1 MMLNNSSPWHG
12 LTYVDQRIVLQGR
25 LQNQWICR
33 HLALRLDQP
42 VKNREYIM
50 IKKLL
55 GATALVGLMAIS
67 AFAADDKP
75 AIVFDI
81 GGKFDKSFNESMFNG
96 SEKFKAD
103 TGVAY
108 GEFEIANEAQR
119 EQAIRN
125 FADQGYSPII
135 AAGFAQAAAVEK
147 VAKEYPDLKFAIVDM
162 VVDLPNVQSIVF
174 NEHEGSY
181 LVGVMAGMASKSGT
195 VGFVGGMDIPLIRKF
210 GCGYAQG
217 VKSVKADAKV
227 IQNMTGDTGAAWNDP
242 VKGGEITKSQM
253 SQGADVVYAAAGAT
267 GLGVLQAAADGG
279 ALSIGVDANQNYL
292 HPGKV
297 LTSMLKR
304 VDVAVYNVMK
314 SGKDGTFKGGVAN
327 LQAMGLAQDGVG
339 YAMDDNNKALVT
351 PEMAAAVEKAKADI
365 IAGTVKVHDYMSDN
379 KCPVE

>member
-1 MMLNNSSPWHG
+1 MFRRVFLG
-12 LTYVDQRIVLQGR
+12 AAAA
-25 LQNQWICR
+25 
-33 HLALRLDQP
+33 LALS
-42 VKNREYIM
+42 
-50 IKKLL
+50 
-55 GATALVGLMAIS
+55 ASAAL
-67 AFAADDKP
+67 AADTKP

-96 SEKFKAD
+96 SEKFKAE
-103 TGVAY
+103 TGIDY
-108 GEFEIANEAQR
+108 GSFEIANEAQR

-174 NEHEGSY
+174 KEHEGSY
-181 LVGVMAGMASKSGT
+181 LVGLLAGMASKSGK

-217 VKSVKADAKV
+217 VKAARADAP
-227 IQNMTGDTGAAWNDP
+227 IFQNMTGDTGAAWNDP
-242 VKGGEITKSQM
+242 VKGGEITKGQM
-253 SQGADVVYAAAGAT
+253 AQGADVVYAAAGAT

-314 SGKDGTFKGGVAN
+314 SGQEGTFKPGI
-327 LQAMGLAQDGVG
+327 LSLGLAEDGVG
-339 YAMDDNNKALVT
+339 YAMDDNNKPLVT
-351 PEMAAAVEKAKADI
+351 AEMQAAAEKAKADI
-365 IAGTVKVHDYMSDN
+365 ISGAIKVHDYTADN
-379 KCPVE
+379 SCPVQ

>member
-1 MMLNNSSPWHG
+1 
-12 LTYVDQRIVLQGR
+12 
-25 LQNQWICR
+25 
-33 HLALRLDQP
+33 
-42 VKNREYIM
+42 M
-50 IKKLL
+50 IRRSLL
-55 GATALVGLMAIS
+55 ATAAAFVMSATA

-81 GGKFDKSFNESMFNG
+81 GGKFDKSFNESMYNG
-96 SEKFKAD
+96 SEKFKAES
-103 TGVAY
+103 GIAY

-147 VAKEYPDLKFAIVDM
+147 VAKEYPELKFAIVDM

-181 LVGVMAGMASKSGT
+181 IVGVLAAMASKSGK

-210 GCGYAQG
+210 ACGYAQG
-217 VKSVKADAKV
+217 VKAAKADAT
-227 IQNMTGDTGAAWNDP
+227 IFQNMTGDTGAAWNDP
-242 VKGGEITKSQM
+242 VKGGEITKGQM
-253 SQGADVVYAAAGAT
+253 AQGADVIYAAAGAT

-314 SGKDGTFKGGVAN
+314 DGKDGTFKAGIKA
-327 LQAMGLAQDGVG
+327 LGLSEDGVG
-339 YAMDDNNKALVT
+339 YAMDEHNASLVT
-351 PEMAAAVEKAKADI
+351 DEMKAAAEKAKADI
-365 IAGTVKVHDYMSDN
+365 IAGTIKVHDYTADN
-379 KCPVE
+379 TCPVQ

>member
-1 MMLNNSSPWHG
+1 MLRR
-12 LTYVDQRIVLQGR
+12 TFM
-25 LQNQWICR
+25 
-33 HLALRLDQP
+33 AA
-42 VKNREYIM
+42 
-50 IKKLL
+50 
-55 GATALVGLMAIS
+55 ATALALTAGAAL
-67 AFAADDKP
+67 ADDSKP

-96 SEKFKAD
+96 AEKFKKE

-162 VVDLPNVQSIVF
+162 VVDQPNVQSIVF
-174 NEHEGSY
+174 KENEGSY
-181 LVGVMAGMASKSGT
+181 LAGLLAGMASKSGK

-217 VKSVKADAKV
+217 VKAAKPDAT
-227 IQNMTGDTGAAWNDP
+227 IFQNMTGDTGAAWNDP
-242 VKGGEITKSQM
+242 VKGGEITKGQM
-253 SQGADVVYAAAGAT
+253 AQGADVVYAAAGAT
-267 GLGVLQAAADGG
+267 GFGVLQAAADGG
-279 ALSIGVDANQNYL
+279 ALSIGVDANQNYI

-297 LTSMLKR
+297 LTSMMKR

-314 SGKDGTFKGGVAN
+314 AGNAGFKPGV
-327 LQAMGLAQDGVG
+327 QALGLAEDGVG
-339 YAMDDNNKALVT
+339 VAMDDNNKPLIT
-351 PEMAAAVEKAKADI
+351 PEMMAAVDKAKADI
-365 IAGTVKVHDYMSDN
+365 IAGTIKVHDYTEDN
-379 KCPVE
+379 TCPVQ

>member
-1 MMLNNSSPWHG
+1 MLRRS
-12 LTYVDQRIVLQGR
+12 L
-25 LQNQWICR
+25 
-33 HLALRLDQP
+33 LAAAAALA
-42 VKNREYIM
+42 M
-50 IKKLL
+50 S
-55 GATALVGLMAIS
+55 ATAAL
-67 AFAADDKP
+67 AADDKP

-96 SEKFKAD
+96 SEKFKAE
-103 TGVAY
+103 TGIAY

-135 AAGFAQAAAVEK
+135 AAGFAQAAALEK

-174 NEHEGSY
+174 KEHEGSY
-181 LVGVMAGMASKSGT
+181 LVGMLAGMASKSGK

-217 VKSVKADAKV
+217 VKAAKADATV

-242 VKGGEITKSQM
+242 VKGGEITKGQM
-253 SQGADVVYAAAGAT
+253 AQGADVVYAAAGAT

-314 SGKDGTFKGGVAN
+314 AGNANFKPGI
-327 LQAMGLAQDGVG
+327 QALGLAEDGVG
-339 YAMDDNNKALVT
+339 YAMDDNNKPLVT
-351 PEMAAAVEKAKADI
+351 AEMQAAAEKAKADI
-365 IAGTVKVHDYMSDN
+365 ISGAIKVHDYTTDN
-379 KCPVE
+379 TCPVQ

>member
-1 MMLNNSSPWHG
+1 
-12 LTYVDQRIVLQGR
+12 
-25 LQNQWICR
+25 
-33 HLALRLDQP
+33 
-42 VKNREYIM
+42 M
-50 IKKLL
+50 IRKLL
-55 GATALVGLMAIS
+55 GATALLGLMAVS

-96 SEKFKAD
+96 SEKFK
-103 TGVAY
+103 TESGIAY

-174 NEHEGSY
+174 KEHEGSY
-181 LVGVMAGMASKSGT
+181 LAGMMAGMASKTGT
-195 VGFVGGMDIPLIRKF
+195 VSFVGGMDIPLIRKF
-210 GCGYAQG
+210 ACGYAQG
-217 VKSVKADAKV
+217 VKAAKPDAKV

-242 VKGGEITKSQM
+242 VKGGEITKGQI
-253 SQGADVVYAAAGAT
+253 SQGSDVVYAAAGAT
-267 GLGVLQAAADGG
+267 GLGVLQAAADSKI
-279 ALSIGVDANQNYL
+279 LSIGVDANQNYL
-292 HPGKV
+292 HPGQV

-314 SGKDGTFKGGVAN
+314 SGKDGTFKPGI
-327 LQAMGLAQDGVG
+327 QALGLAEDGVG
-339 YAMDDNNKALVT
+339 YAMDDNNKPLVT
-351 PEMAAAVEKAKADI
+351 AEMAAAVEKAKADI
-365 IAGTVKVHDYMSDN
+365 IAGTVKVHDYMEDN

>member
-1 MMLNNSSPWHG
+1 MLKKFLSTAALTAMMA
-12 LTYVDQRIVLQGR
+12 V
-25 LQNQWICR
+25 
-33 HLALRLDQP
+33 
-42 VKNREYIM
+42 
-50 IKKLL
+50 
-55 GATALVGLMAIS
+55 S

-96 SEKFKAD
+96 SEKFK
-103 TGVAY
+103 TESGIAY

-135 AAGFAQAAAVEK
+135 AAGFSQASAVEK
-147 VAKEYPDLKFAIVDM
+147 VAKEYPNLKFAIVDM

-174 NEHEGSY
+174 KEQEGSY
-181 LVGVMAGMASKSGT
+181 LVGMMAAMASKSGK
-195 VGFVGGMDIPLIRKF
+195 VGFVGGMDIPLIRRF

-217 VKSVKADAKV
+217 VKAVKADATV
-227 IQNMTGDTGAAWNDP
+227 FQNMTGDTGAAWNDP
-242 VKGGEITKSQM
+242 VKGGEITKGQM
-253 SQGADVVYAAAGAT
+253 AQGADVVFAAAGGT

-314 SGKDGTFKGGVAN
+314 GGKDGTLKMGIQALGLAEGGV
-327 LQAMGLAQDGVG
+327 D
-339 YAMDDNNKALVT
+339 YAMDDNNKSLVT
-351 PEMAAAVEKAKADI
+351 DDMKAKVEAAKADI
-365 IAGTVKVHDYMSDN
+365 ISGKIAVHDFMSDS
-379 KCPVE
+379 KCNVE

>member
-1 MMLNNSSPWHG
+1 MLRR
-12 LTYVDQRIVLQGR
+12 TFMAAAAA
-25 LQNQWICR
+25 
-33 HLALRLDQP
+33 LALTA
-42 VKNREYIM
+42 
-50 IKKLL
+50 
-55 GATALVGLMAIS
+55 GAAL
-67 AFAADDKP
+67 ADDSKP

-96 SEKFKAD
+96 AEKFKAE
-103 TGVAY
+103 TGTAY
-108 GEFEIANEAQR
+108 GEFEIAQEAQR

-174 NEHEGSY
+174 KENEGSY
-181 LVGVMAGMASKSGT
+181 LAGILAAMASKSGK

-217 VKSVKADAKV
+217 VKAAKPDAV
-227 IQNMTGDTGAAWNDP
+227 IFQNMTGDTGAAWNDP
-242 VKGGEITKSQM
+242 VKGGEITKGQM
-253 SQGADVVYAAAGAT
+253 AQGADVVYAAAGAT

-314 SGKDGTFKGGVAN
+314 AGNAGFKPGI
-327 LQAMGLAQDGVG
+327 QALGLAEDGVG
-339 YAMDDNNKALVT
+339 VAMDDNNKPLIT
-351 PEMAAAVEKAKADI
+351 PEMTAAVDKAKADI
-365 IAGTVKVHDYMSDN
+365 IAGTIKVHDYTEDN
-379 KCPVE
+379 TCPVQ

>member
-1 MMLNNSSPWHG
+1 
-12 LTYVDQRIVLQGR
+12 
-25 LQNQWICR
+25 
-33 HLALRLDQP
+33 
-42 VKNREYIM
+42 M

-55 GATALVGLMAIS
+55 AAAAFSALTAAS

-81 GGKFDKSFNESMFNG
+81 GGKFDKSFNESMYNG
-96 SEKFKAD
+96 SEKFKAES
-103 TGVAY
+103 GIQY

-147 VAKEYPDLKFAIVDM
+147 VAKEYPELKFAIVDM

-174 NEHEGSY
+174 KEHEGSY
-181 LVGVMAGMASKSGT
+181 LVGIMAAMASKSGK
-195 VGFVGGMDIPLIRKF
+195 VGFVGGMDIPLIHKF
-210 GCGYAQG
+210 ACGYVQG
-217 VKSVKADAKV
+217 VKATRGDSTVF
-227 IQNMTGDTGAAWNDP
+227 QNMTGDTGAAWNDP

-253 SQGADVVYAAAGAT
+253 AQGADVIYAAAGAT

-279 ALSIGVDANQNYL
+279 ALSIGVDANQNHL

-314 SGKDGTFKGGVAN
+314 DGKDGTFKAGIKE
-327 LQAMGLAQDGVG
+327 LGLAEDGVG
-339 YAMDDNNKALVT
+339 YAMDENNKPLVT
-351 PEMAAAVEKAKADI
+351 EDMVAAVEKAKADI
-365 IAGTVKVHDYMSDN
+365 VSGAIKVHDYMADN
-379 KCPVE
+379 TCPVQ

>member
-1 MMLNNSSPWHG
+1 M
-12 LTYVDQRIVLQGR
+12 I
-25 LQNQWICR
+25 R
-33 HLALRLDQP
+33 HS
-42 VKNREYIM
+42 
-50 IKKLL
+50 
-55 GATALVGLMAIS
+55 LMAAVAALAMS
-67 AFAADDKP
+67 AAAAMAADDKP

-96 SEKFKAD
+96 SEKFKAES
-103 TGVAY
+103 GVAY

-181 LVGVMAGMASKSGT
+181 LVGMMAGMASKSGT
-195 VGFVGGMDIPLIRKF
+195 VSFVGGMDIPLIRKF
-210 GCGYAQG
+210 ACGYVQG
-217 VKSVKADAKV
+217 VKAAKADAKV

-242 VKGGEITKSQM
+242 VKGGEITKGQM
-253 SQGADVVYAAAGAT
+253 SQGSDVVYAAAGAT
-267 GLGVLQAAADGG
+267 GLGVLKAAAEGG

-292 HPGKV
+292 YPGKV

-314 SGKDGTFKGGVAN
+314 SGKDGTFKAGI
-327 LQAMGLAQDGVG
+327 QALGLAEDGVG
-339 YAMDDNNKALVT
+339 YAMDDNNKSLVT
-351 PEMAAAVEKAKADI
+351 AEMTAAVEKAKADI
-365 IAGTVKVHDYMSDN
+365 IAGTVKVHDYMADN
-379 KCPVE
+379 TCPVE

>member
-1 MMLNNSSPWHG
+1 MLRRS
-12 LTYVDQRIVLQGR
+12 L
-25 LQNQWICR
+25 
-33 HLALRLDQP
+33 LAAAAA
-42 VKNREYIM
+42 IAM
-50 IKKLL
+50 S
-55 GATALVGLMAIS
+55 ATTAL
-67 AFAADDKP
+67 AADDKP

-96 SEKFKAD
+96 SEKFKKE
-103 TGVAY
+103 TGIAY

-135 AAGFAQAAAVEK
+135 AAGFAQAAALEK

-174 NEHEGSY
+174 KEEEGSY
-181 LVGVMAGMASKSGT
+181 LVGLLAGMASKSGK

-217 VKSVKADAKV
+217 VKAAKADATV

-242 VKGGEITKSQM
+242 VKGGEITKGQM
-253 SQGADVVYAAAGAT
+253 AQGADVIYAAAGAT

-304 VDVAVYNVMK
+304 VDVAVFNVMM
-314 SGKDGTFKGGVAN
+314 SGKDGTFKPGIQV
-327 LQAMGLAQDGVG
+327 LGLAEDGVG
-339 YAMDDNNKALVT
+339 YAVDDNNKPLLT
-351 PEMAAAVEKAKADI
+351 PEMTAAAEKAKADI
-365 IAGTVKVHDYMSDN
+365 IAGTIKVHDYTTDN
-379 KCPVE
+379 TCPVQ

>member
-1 MMLNNSSPWHG
+1 MLRR
-12 LTYVDQRIVLQGR
+12 TFMAAAAA
-25 LQNQWICR
+25 
-33 HLALRLDQP
+33 LA
-42 VKNREYIM
+42 ITA
-50 IKKLL
+50 
-55 GATALVGLMAIS
+55 GAAL
-67 AFAADDKP
+67 ADEARP

-96 SEKFKAD
+96 AEKFKAE
-103 TGVAY
+103 TGIAY
-108 GEFEIANEAQR
+108 GEFEIAQEAQR

-174 NEHEGSY
+174 KENEGSY
-181 LVGVMAGMASKSGT
+181 LVGLLAGMASKSGK

-210 GCGYAQG
+210 GCGYALG
-217 VKSVKADAKV
+217 VKAARPDAV
-227 IQNMTGDTGAAWNDP
+227 IFQNMTGDTGAAWNDP
-242 VKGGEITKSQM
+242 VKGGEIAKGQM
-253 SQGADVVYAAAGAT
+253 AQGADVIYAAAGAT

-279 ALSIGVDANQNYL
+279 ALSIGVDANQNHL

-314 SGKDGTFKGGVAN
+314 GGNAGFKPGI
-327 LQAMGLAQDGVG
+327 QALGLAEDGVG
-339 YAMDDNNKALVT
+339 VAMDDNNKPLIT
-351 PEMAAAVEKAKADI
+351 PEMLAAVETAKAAI
-365 IAGTVKVHDYMSDN
+365 IAGTIKVHDYTQDN
-379 KCPVE
+379 TCPVQ

>member
-1 MMLNNSSPWHG
+1 
-12 LTYVDQRIVLQGR
+12 
-25 LQNQWICR
+25 
-33 HLALRLDQP
+33 
-42 VKNREYIM
+42 M

-55 GATALVGLMAIS
+55 GAAALVGLMAS
-67 AFAADDKP
+67 AAFAADDKP

-96 SEKFKAD
+96 SEKFKAESG
-103 TGVAY
+103 TAY

-147 VAKEYPDLKFAIVDM
+147 VAKEYPELKFAIVDM

-174 NEHEGSY
+174 KEHEGSY
-181 LVGVMAGMASKSGT
+181 LVGMMAGMASKSGT
-195 VGFVGGMDIPLIRKF
+195 VSFVGGMDIPLIRKF
-210 GCGYAQG
+210 ACGYAQG
-217 VKSVKADAKV
+217 VKAAKADAKV

-242 VKGGEITKSQM
+242 VKGGEITKGQI
-253 SQGADVVYAAAGAT
+253 SQGSDVVYAAAGAT
-267 GLGVLQAAADGG
+267 GLGVLQAAADSKI
-279 ALSIGVDANQNYL
+279 LSIGVDANQNYL
-292 HPGKV
+292 HPGQV

-314 SGKDGTFKGGVAN
+314 SGKDGTFKPGI
-327 LQAMGLAQDGVG
+327 QALGLAEDGVG
-339 YAMDDNNKALVT
+339 YAMDDNNKPLVT
-351 PEMAAAVEKAKADI
+351 ADMAAKIEAAKADI
-365 IAGTVKVHDYMSDN
+365 ISGKIQVHDYMSDN